1 MSWFDQL
8 FGENDKDQSSQRST
22 RRRKSEAT
30 REEKHASFVQQSQD
44 VYQRPRGK
52 FRFPIEMHDEVVERH
67 HQQADTTQTQDVT
80 MHTQLHERRPSFTV
94 DRQHRR
100 HRGVQQAR
108 CYEQAVSDENVE
120 TEPTQEA
127 EELSESQ
134 LKLVN
139 DRVNE
144 EMARRTKE
152 MRQQI
157 QDELT
162 EKQKE
167 ADKLRK
173 MNAEQKHQ
181 YELEKA
187 EKERDDYKQQ
197 LESYKMRQEAMAM
210 FNEAGMQ
217 APESLLNMVVQD
229 TAKATKEAVDSFVSM
244 VNQEVQRQ
252 LESKATQN
260 HVVGNHVTTPNN
272 NKNTP
277 QKVKL
282 NSPF

>member
-1 MSWFDQL
+1 MKEQWLKLSLQF
-8 FGENDKDQSSQRST
+8 FNDAGT
-22 RRRKSEAT
+22 
-30 REEKHASFVQQSQD
+30 EE
-44 VYQRPRGK
+44 
-52 FRFPIEMHDEVVERH
+52 
-67 HQQADTTQTQDVT
+67 
-80 MHTQLHERRPSFTV
+80 
-94 DRQHRR
+94 
-100 HRGVQQAR
+100 
-108 CYEQAVSDENVE
+108 AVSDENVE
-120 TEPTQEA
+120 TEPTQEV

-134 LKLVN
+134 MKLVN
-139 DRVNE
+139 DRVNKE
-144 EMARRTKE
+144 LHRRTKE

-187 EKERDDYKQQ
+187 VKERDDYKQQ

-229 TAKATKEAVDSFVSM
+229 TAEATKDAVDSFVSM

-260 HVVGNHVTTPNN
+260 HVAGNHVTTPNN

-277 QKVKL
+277 QKVEL

>member
-1 MSWFDQL
+1 MKEQWLKLSLQF
-8 FGENDKDQSSQRST
+8 FNDAGT
-22 RRRKSEAT
+22 
-30 REEKHASFVQQSQD
+30 EE
-44 VYQRPRGK
+44 
-52 FRFPIEMHDEVVERH
+52 
-67 HQQADTTQTQDVT
+67 
-80 MHTQLHERRPSFTV
+80 
-94 DRQHRR
+94 
-100 HRGVQQAR
+100 
-108 CYEQAVSDENVE
+108 AVSDENVE
-120 TEPTQEA
+120 TEPTQEV

-134 LKLVN
+134 MKLVN

-217 APESLLNMVVQD
+217 TPESLLKMVVQD
-229 TAKATKEAVDSFVSM
+229 TAEATKEAVDNFVSM

>member
-1 MSWFDQL
+1 L
-8 FGENDKDQSSQRST
+8 N
-22 RRRKSEAT
+22 
-30 REEKHASFVQQSQD
+30 
-44 VYQRPRGK
+44 
-52 FRFPIEMHDEVVERH
+52 
-67 HQQADTTQTQDVT
+67 
-80 MHTQLHERRPSFTV
+80 
-94 DRQHRR
+94 
-100 HRGVQQAR
+100 
-108 CYEQAVSDENVE
+108 
-120 TEPTQEA
+120 
-127 EELSESQ
+127 
-134 LKLVN
+134 
-139 DRVNE
+139 
-144 EMARRTKE
+144 
-152 MRQQI
+152 
-157 QDELT
+157 

-197 LESYKMRQEAMAM
+197 LESYKMRQEAMTM
-210 FNEAGMQ
+210 FSEANMQ
-217 APESLLNMVVQD
+217 APDSLLNMVVQD
-229 TAKATKEAVDSFVSM
+229 TAEATKEAVDSFVSM

-277 QKVKL
+277 QKVEL

>member
-1 MSWFDQL
+1 MKEQWLKLSLQF
-8 FGENDKDQSSQRST
+8 FNDAGT
-22 RRRKSEAT
+22 
-30 REEKHASFVQQSQD
+30 EE
-44 VYQRPRGK
+44 
-52 FRFPIEMHDEVVERH
+52 
-67 HQQADTTQTQDVT
+67 
-80 MHTQLHERRPSFTV
+80 
-94 DRQHRR
+94 
-100 HRGVQQAR
+100 
-108 CYEQAVSDENVE
+108 AVSDENVE
-120 TEPTQEA
+120 TEPTQEV

-134 LKLVN
+134 MKLVN
-139 DRVNE
+139 DRVNKE
-144 EMARRTKE
+144 LHRRTKE

-197 LESYKMRQEAMAM
+197 LESYKMRQEAMTM
-210 FNEAGMQ
+210 FSEAAMQ

-229 TAKATKEAVDSFVSM
+229 TAEATKEAVDSFVSM

-252 LESKATQN
+252 LESKVTQN
-260 HVVGNHVTTPNN
+260 HVAGNHVTTPNN

-277 QKVKL
+277 QKVEL

>member
-1 MSWFDQL
+1 MKEQWLKLSLQF
-8 FGENDKDQSSQRST
+8 FNDAGT
-22 RRRKSEAT
+22 
-30 REEKHASFVQQSQD
+30 EE
-44 VYQRPRGK
+44 
-52 FRFPIEMHDEVVERH
+52 
-67 HQQADTTQTQDVT
+67 
-80 MHTQLHERRPSFTV
+80 
-94 DRQHRR
+94 
-100 HRGVQQAR
+100 
-108 CYEQAVSDENVE
+108 AVSDENVE
-120 TEPTQEA
+120 TEPTQEV

-134 LKLVN
+134 MKLVN
-139 DRVNE
+139 DRVNKE
-144 EMARRTKE
+144 LHRRTKE

-229 TAKATKEAVDSFVSM
+229 TAEATKDAVDSFVSM

-252 LESKATQN
+252 LESKVTQN
-260 HVVGNHVTTPNN
+260 HVAGNHVTTPNN

-277 QKVKL
+277 QKVEL

>member
-1 MSWFDQL
+1 MKEQWLKLSLQFFSDA
-8 FGENDKDQSSQRST
+8 GT
-22 RRRKSEAT
+22 
-30 REEKHASFVQQSQD
+30 EE
-44 VYQRPRGK
+44 
-52 FRFPIEMHDEVVERH
+52 
-67 HQQADTTQTQDVT
+67 
-80 MHTQLHERRPSFTV
+80 
-94 DRQHRR
+94 
-100 HRGVQQAR
+100 
-108 CYEQAVSDENVE
+108 AVSDENVE
-120 TEPTQEA
+120 TEPTQEV

-134 LKLVN
+134 MKLVN

-210 FNEAGMQ
+210 FNDAGMQ

-229 TAKATKEAVDSFVSM
+229 TAEATKEAVDSFVSM

-277 QKVKL
+277 QKVEL

>member
-1 MSWFDQL
+1 KLARVD
-8 FGENDKDQSSQRST
+8 ENEVRNMKEQWLKLSLQFFNDAGT
-22 RRRKSEAT
+22 
-30 REEKHASFVQQSQD
+30 EED
-44 VYQRPRGK
+44 
-52 FRFPIEMHDEVVERH
+52 
-67 HQQADTTQTQDVT
+67 
-80 MHTQLHERRPSFTV
+80 
-94 DRQHRR
+94 
-100 HRGVQQAR
+100 
-108 CYEQAVSDENVE
+108 VSDENVE
-120 TEPTQEA
+120 TEPTQEV

-134 LKLVN
+134 MKLVN

-229 TAKATKEAVDSFVSM
+229 TAEATKEAVDSFVSM

-277 QKVKL
+277 QKVEL
-282 NSPF
+282 NFPF

>member
-1 MSWFDQL
+1 RVDLNEVRNMKEQWLKLSLQF
-8 FGENDKDQSSQRST
+8 FND
-22 RRRKSEAT
+22 AGI
-30 REEKHASFVQQSQD
+30 EE
-44 VYQRPRGK
+44 
-52 FRFPIEMHDEVVERH
+52 
-67 HQQADTTQTQDVT
+67 
-80 MHTQLHERRPSFTV
+80 
-94 DRQHRR
+94 
-100 HRGVQQAR
+100 
-108 CYEQAVSDENVE
+108 AVSDENVE
-120 TEPTQEA
+120 TEPTQEV

-134 LKLVN
+134 MKLVN
-139 DRVNE
+139 ERVNE

-210 FNEAGMQ
+210 FNDAGMQ

-229 TAKATKEAVDSFVSM
+229 TAEATKEAVDSFVSM

-260 HVVGNHVTTPNN
+260 HVVGNHIEAPKTDEAWKTF
-272 NKNTP
+272 
-277 QKVKL
+277 L
-282 NSPF
+282 N

>member
-1 MSWFDQL
+1 MKEQWLKLSLQF
-8 FGENDKDQSSQRST
+8 FNDAGT
-22 RRRKSEAT
+22 
-30 REEKHASFVQQSQD
+30 EE
-44 VYQRPRGK
+44 
-52 FRFPIEMHDEVVERH
+52 
-67 HQQADTTQTQDVT
+67 
-80 MHTQLHERRPSFTV
+80 
-94 DRQHRR
+94 
-100 HRGVQQAR
+100 
-108 CYEQAVSDENVE
+108 AVSDENVE
-120 TEPTQEA
+120 TEPTQEV

-134 LKLVN
+134 MKLVN
-139 DRVNE
+139 ERVNE

-162 EKQKE
+162 EKQIE

-229 TAKATKEAVDSFVSM
+229 TAEATKEAVDSFVSM

>member
-1 MSWFDQL
+1 MKEQWLKLKLQF
-8 FGENDKDQSSQRST
+8 FNDAGT
-22 RRRKSEAT
+22 
-30 REEKHASFVQQSQD
+30 EE
-44 VYQRPRGK
+44 
-52 FRFPIEMHDEVVERH
+52 
-67 HQQADTTQTQDVT
+67 
-80 MHTQLHERRPSFTV
+80 
-94 DRQHRR
+94 
-100 HRGVQQAR
+100 
-108 CYEQAVSDENVE
+108 AVSDENVE
-120 TEPTQEA
+120 TEPTEVTQET

-134 LKLVN
+134 MKLVN
-139 DRVNE
+139 ERVNE

-217 APESLLNMVVQD
+217 APESLLKMVVQD
-229 TAKATKEAVDSFVSM
+229 TAEATKEAVDSFVSM

-260 HVVGNHVTTPNN
+260 HVVGNHIEAPKTDEAWKTF
-272 NKNTP
+272 
-277 QKVKL
+277 L
-282 NSPF
+282 N

>member
-1 MSWFDQL
+1 MKEQWLKLSLQFFNDAGTEENTETDNTVENSDSTEETNDTEQL
-8 FGENDKDQSSQRST
+8 T
-22 RRRKSEAT
+22 EA
-30 REEKHASFVQQSQD
+30 
-44 VYQRPRGK
+44 
-52 FRFPIEMHDEVVERH
+52 
-67 HQQADTTQTQDVT
+67 
-80 MHTQLHERRPSFTV
+80 
-94 DRQHRR
+94 
-100 HRGVQQAR
+100 
-108 CYEQAVSDENVE
+108 
-120 TEPTQEA
+120 
-127 EELSESQ
+127 Q

-139 DRVNE
+139 ERVNE

-210 FNEAGMQ
+210 FNDAGMQ

-229 TAKATKEAVDSFVSM
+229 TAEATKEAVDSFVSM

-272 NKNTP
+272 NNKNTP
-277 QKVKL
+277 QKVEL

>member
-1 MSWFDQL
+1 MKEQRLKLSLQF
-8 FGENDKDQSSQRST
+8 FND
-22 RRRKSEAT
+22 AGI
-30 REEKHASFVQQSQD
+30 EE
-44 VYQRPRGK
+44 
-52 FRFPIEMHDEVVERH
+52 
-67 HQQADTTQTQDVT
+67 
-80 MHTQLHERRPSFTV
+80 
-94 DRQHRR
+94 
-100 HRGVQQAR
+100 
-108 CYEQAVSDENVE
+108 AVSDENVE

-181 YELEKA
+181 YEFEKA

-229 TAKATKEAVDSFVSM
+229 TAEATKEAVDSFVSM

-260 HVVGNHVTTPNN
+260 HVAGNHVTTPNN

-277 QKVKL
+277 QKVEL

>member
-1 MSWFDQL
+1 MKEQWLKLSLQFFSDA
-8 FGENDKDQSSQRST
+8 GT
-22 RRRKSEAT
+22 
-30 REEKHASFVQQSQD
+30 EE
-44 VYQRPRGK
+44 
-52 FRFPIEMHDEVVERH
+52 
-67 HQQADTTQTQDVT
+67 
-80 MHTQLHERRPSFTV
+80 
-94 DRQHRR
+94 
-100 HRGVQQAR
+100 
-108 CYEQAVSDENVE
+108 AVSDENVE
-120 TEPTQEA
+120 TEPTQEV

-134 LKLVN
+134 MKLVN
-139 DRVNE
+139 DRVNKE
-144 EMARRTKE
+144 LHRRTKE

-217 APESLLNMVVQD
+217 APESLLKMVVQD
-229 TAKATKEAVDSFVSM
+229 TAEATKEAVDSFVSM

-277 QKVKL
+277 QKVEL

>member
-1 MSWFDQL
+1 MKEQWLKLSLQFFSDA
-8 FGENDKDQSSQRST
+8 GT
-22 RRRKSEAT
+22 
-30 REEKHASFVQQSQD
+30 EE
-44 VYQRPRGK
+44 
-52 FRFPIEMHDEVVERH
+52 
-67 HQQADTTQTQDVT
+67 
-80 MHTQLHERRPSFTV
+80 
-94 DRQHRR
+94 
-100 HRGVQQAR
+100 
-108 CYEQAVSDENVE
+108 AVSDENVE
-120 TEPTQEA
+120 TEPTQEV

-134 LKLVN
+134 MKLVN
-139 DRVNE
+139 DRVNKE
-144 EMARRTKE
+144 LHRRTKE

-210 FNEAGMQ
+210 FNDAGMQ

-229 TAKATKEAVDSFVSM
+229 TAEATKEAVDSFVSM

-277 QKVKL
+277 QKVEL